1 MAEDVVTIQRTK
13 LSLINA
19 SRSMSLMLDKLRS
32 IDATEMANI
41 RNIVKNI
48 DIESGAIENDKALE
62 LIQEIRDVDVF
73 NFDQDVAELIENIES
88 SQATLDNYISGRLQE
103 LTEHCKLLKNLSW

>member
-1 MAEDVVTIQRTK
+1 MSENVVTIQRTK

-19 SRSMSLMLDKLRS
+19 SRSMALMLDKLRS

-48 DIESGAIENDKALE
+48 DVESDAMTTKKALR
-62 LIQEIRDVDVF
+62 LVAEIRDVDVF
-73 NFDQDVAELIENIES
+73 IFGQDIVDLMKHIES
-88 SQATLDNYISGRLQE
+88 SQEQLDVYIKAFR
-103 LTEHCKLLKNLSW
+103 KLV

>member
-19 SRSMSLMLDKLRS
+19 SRSMSLMLGKLRS

-48 DIESGAIENDKALE
+48 DIESGAIENYKALE

-73 NFDQDVAELIENIES
+73 NFIHDIVDLMKHIES
-88 SQATLDNYISGRLQE
+88 SQEQLDFYIKEFR
-103 LTEHCKLLKNLSW
+103 KLV